1 MKKIF
6 AVLMSLVL
14 GGLLC
19 ACGNG
24 VQTLGENTGKE
35 SSGSFVSEEQAVAGG
50 IMKSSRPKNNHQKGR
65 Q

>member
-14 GGLLC
+14 GGSLC
-19 ACGNG
+19 ACGND

-35 SSGSFVSEEQAVAGG
+35 VVAVLYRKNRQWLEE
-50 IMKSSRPKNNHQKGR
+50 
-65 Q
+65 

>member
-14 GGLLC
+14 GGSLC

-35 SSGSFVSEEQAVAGG
+35 SSGS
-50 IMKSSRPKNNHQKGR
+50 RPKNNHQKGR